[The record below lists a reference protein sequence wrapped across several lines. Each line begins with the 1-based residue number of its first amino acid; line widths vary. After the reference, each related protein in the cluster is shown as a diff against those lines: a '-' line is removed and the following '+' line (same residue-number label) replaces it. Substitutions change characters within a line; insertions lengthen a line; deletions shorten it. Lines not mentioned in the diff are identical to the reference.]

1 MVELGRNEPCHCG
14 SGKKYKKCHLL
25 KDEEKERKQLAKQV
39 IKPTGETDEKSKGG
53 QPGVAGKKGGGW
65 FNRLTGKAG
74 GIFKPPSHH
83 KAQGGG

>member
-39 IKPTGETDEKSKGG
+39 IKPTGETEEKPKGG
-53 QPGVAGKKGGGW
+53 QPAGPAKKGGW

>member
-25 KDEEKERKQLAKQV
+25 KDEEKERKQLAKTV
-39 IKPTGETDEKSKGG
+39 IKPTGETEEKPKGG
-53 QPGVAGKKGGGW
+53 QPGVPAKKGGW
-65 FNRLTGKAG
+65 FNRLAGKAG

>member
-39 IKPTGETDEKSKGG
+39 IKPTGEAEQKPKG
-53 QPGVAGKKGGGW
+53 QPGAPDKKGGW

-74 GIFKPPSHH
+74 GFFKPPSHH